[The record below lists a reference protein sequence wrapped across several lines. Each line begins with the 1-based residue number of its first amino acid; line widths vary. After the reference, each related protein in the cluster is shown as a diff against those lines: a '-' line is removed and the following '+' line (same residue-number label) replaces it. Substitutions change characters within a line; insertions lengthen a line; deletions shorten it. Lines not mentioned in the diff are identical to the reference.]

1 MFPLTGNPEDESM
14 YLPCNACEDESE
26 HYVNVWDEWECV
38 TCGDVLN
45 EDTL

>member
-1 MFPLTGNPEDESM
+1 MISVTDWPESTF
-14 YLPCNACEDESE
+14 YPCNACEHETE

-38 TCGDVLN
+38 VCGDVLN